1 MAGLVDRSRRPPRCA
16 HRISAE
22 MERMCVTCAVAI
34 RAGGRGVLPIGA
46 VTLVAF
52 WWSEKGVLNC
62 LCKRRVSQHG
72 SPRSQYGCVIGA
84 RSFAQWAPPTASA
97 FQPLAEVHEILNPSI
112 CNLEVAVERV
122 LAGDRGEAG
131 HKHNGIVGPV
141 RKDPLAVR

>member
-1 MAGLVDRSRRPPRCA
+1 VCDLRSRNPRWGP
-16 HRISAE
+16 RRDFQSG
-22 MERMCVTCAVAI
+22 RSPSW
-34 RAGGRGVLPIGA
+34 RFGGVRR
-46 VTLVAF
+46 
-52 WWSEKGVLNC
+52 GVLNC